1 MFISSDLNQTT
12 ITEAVQPEEDNS
24 DGGEE
29 SVEDEVQF
37 CLQEPDCLQSDLQ

>member
-1 MFISSDLNQTT
+1 MFLSSDLNQTT

-29 SVEDEVQF
+29 SVENPVQF
-37 CLQEPDCLQSDLQ
+37 CFQETDGLQSDLQ

>member
-1 MFISSDLNQTT
+1 MFLSSDLNQTT

-29 SVEDEVQF
+29 SVDGSVEF
-37 CLQEPDCLQSDLQ
+37 SF